1 MSEALYLVT
10 YLKHSLLDDAQKLT
24 VELTQVELG
33 RFLLDGTI
41 TLIEVTQIFENG
53 ELKRRS
59 NGGV

>member
-1 MSEALYLVT
+1 MSETLYLVT
-10 YLKHSLLDDAQKLT
+10 YLKHSLLEDAKRLT

-33 RFLLDGTI
+33 EFLLNGTI
-41 TLIEVTQIFENG
+41 TLIEVTRIFENG